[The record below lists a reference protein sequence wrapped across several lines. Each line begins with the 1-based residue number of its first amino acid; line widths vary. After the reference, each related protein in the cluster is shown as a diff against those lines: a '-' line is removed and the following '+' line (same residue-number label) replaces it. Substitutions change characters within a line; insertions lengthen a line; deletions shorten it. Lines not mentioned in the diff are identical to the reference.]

1 MYRLLL
7 ASLILY
13 MSVSP
18 VIVVNAKT
26 NTSTLSESTT
36 ATNTNLQ
43 TASST
48 LTATQSTPQTQSNTG
63 TGSHTATQ
71 SSAATL
77 SSTLT
82 SSHTTTATQSG
93 DTTLSSTDSTSQT
106 TTATQSGAETQSATA
121 SASHTM
127 TDTAFET
134 PTYTTTQS
142 QESTA
147 SQSTVRSATPSRSV
161 SLGSPSPTWEHPSF
175 SESSTITPPPTATA
189 THPATPTR
197 PHTQTWYSNYHTPTT
212 AITKTVNKYTLT
224 HEITLTRPPQ
234 WCLHVNCG
242 AHGDC
247 DERDGSCICHNN
259 TQLGFFTGPKC
270 NTCVG
275 SYMSPMCVSQSLCT
289 TGELQ
294 CGAHG
299 HCNETTQVCTCDG
312 SAATGYWG
320 GATCNVCAARYYGDG
335 TCTTYCDA
343 ATTCHGHGQCGE
355 RDGRCVCAA
364 SSQDGHWDAATNC
377 RTCASGYQTDTCTVY
392 CTDAGTCSGHGVC
405 VLAASTSTASCSCH
419 NDTVHGYWTG
429 PHCDACQNE
438 YKGAQC
444 NVWRCAADIPAPTV
458 RFSDTFSR
466 LLIDVNDLGDTART
480 DYSTHSCQKYLQSD
494 AFFKLT
500 SGCVW
505 LTSAQLAID
514 LAPDATVKVGDALTL
529 SVAGI
534 AYVVQSPENC
544 SRTTIEATNVTSI
557 VLGPNVPRALVAALS
572 LPQSVVGCAGTT
584 VDLDSSASVLSS
596 LRVTRRYSL
605 VSATGMDTLP
615 TQDAATYRA
624 QLQKVLD
631 TASTAGS
638 AVVTLPMP
646 EIADSATVRLTF
658 RVTLTDAYTNA
669 VSSEDAAVTVL
680 GPLAPDA
687 PLSSLPLVLTAETP
701 INMTLSV
708 KSTLGLRVRVHDPS
722 CAGSTKRTSS
732 VSFDFAWNVSSP
744 SLSSSAAWAATTKTN
759 PLLLVT
765 PYTLQS
771 GTTLTFCATA
781 STAGAAASSAS
792 SFRSASLCFTVRTLV
807 GDMHIAVRNTTQIA
821 PVSATNPAGFMLN
834 VTVIADYNDFDAR
847 SSDLASSASVRWECF
862 GPSGTLADPCPMP
875 SLATYLSEVSTSP
888 TLSFMLAL
896 PVPTSYLQS
905 TGVLQHVGRHTL
917 LTLRATVVDT
927 SSPDRRTLSPPAY
940 VHLLVVSPQEYE
952 ANVAFSVVI
961 VKPGVAP
968 TSTSEPLVLSA
979 VVSPSSARNTVTY
992 RWRSLTA
999 RLDLT
1004 NTSNAPFG
1012 TSYAT
1017 LTVPA
1022 HRLLHSAEY
1031 TFEVTATDAAT
1042 GFAASARTSVTLLQ
1056 PPYGGSV
1063 SCEPT
1068 LIEALDTLRL
1078 SAPEWV
1084 AGDATRSLLTYRFSF
1099 VNSSGYETVLSPF
1112 ATTTDRTLTMPVVS
1126 LSPGITSGEI
1136 LLRVQ
1141 DTHGAE
1147 AIARTPV
1154 VFRGLNMSDNAT
1166 RTRVD
1171 AVVASLD
1178 SKLSFYLS
1186 ARDSES
1192 ALWDLVPALSL
1203 VQLGQMMPSSV
1214 VLNGLEV
1221 LAFPETPE
1229 FAPLQAAVTDGLS
1242 SAADT
1247 SQLLA
1252 ATSALQSVLER
1263 ALQNEVGEVKAL
1275 DHQEASGYL
1284 RIVDRLGHALVDANA
1299 ESPSSGTRRS
1309 ARRDDTLDSIRR
1321 NINIAETVSAGV
1333 VKTAAPSESRSASGG
1348 DTSVSCR
1355 RMATESADV
1364 ENGGGRTVG
1373 LALLGNDASSTADT
1387 YSLCSV
1393 AWAYNVFAAVSA
1405 DSNVSSPVSSITL
1418 LKSGSSSTKKS
1429 AQLNVTL
1436 RLPVQPASSFNKNT
1450 RMRCV
1455 FFNYTLRR
1463 FSTDGCVAVEG
1474 AHGSTAT
1481 STLCRCSHLTDF
1493 ALVAEN
1499 YIPTIPRVRL
1509 DIGNFA
1515 DIKTGGI
1522 IYVAVYL
1529 GIVAILAVLGFCF
1542 DQHKQKKRIDK
1553 QYAHYYKCNGQGDP
1567 TRVDW
1572 STPATETASTVS
1584 ELDNMDALGEAYGP
1598 TSDFPRSAKTCRATA
1613 HAKAQTSADSGSAF
1627 SRSSVFKLAASY
1639 HPWLAPF
1646 TTNEASH
1653 FTVSQRIWLVGVLT
1667 LAAMFFNAIFFA
1679 SRTERTN
1686 VQFTQFVVAF
1696 LMIVLATPY
1705 LGFTIG
1711 FFFSRT
1717 GRTHLD
1723 VVNWYVPKDKAGNAV
1738 QLGSHAG
1745 STSDVLASR
1754 QIMDVDDAAVAN
1766 DPVMFNDFE
1775 LRDIAGV
1782 FRQNNQ
1788 GILFLSTEVARR
1800 LNVSDDSG
1808 MFETP
1813 EPVYRG
1819 RGKMEPFQVSST
1831 SSHPQQVIDPV
1842 NVSSYS
1848 LTPAQPMSL
1857 DMSQSCREPIFDV
1870 DDTPGGACRAN
1881 VYEQYYNNNNDID
1894 DDEDVM
1900 SQDDNYHNMEARSIH
1915 SSDPLCDDHSEHGN
1929 PLPHQEL
1936 HSPDRHFS
1944 VCPLDDTCNGF
1955 TGVFRA
1961 NHEQSAVHESH
1972 QFDVKTA
1979 IPRSVLRNPVVQVLQ
1994 LATGREFSAAD
2005 PFFTRGAKPGTML
2018 NDVWAYE
2025 SQSCAWRLA
2034 VEAVTRNEFP
2044 LAECLFDVAILLE
2057 NPDMFFVLYE
2067 APLPRSLTDALHV
2080 VVASSTNP
2088 RVTSVARSWAQYYAA
2103 LLHGLSAERY
2113 PSECMAAEPPNVH
2126 MLSTVLGLH
2135 HGARPV
2141 FGAFGC
2147 VPYAL
2152 YDEVVAT
2159 IPNSNLEELLRDHPV
2174 IAAHVIRLLMAI
2186 DAEKRTSV
2194 ASCDEVDFSYQRT
2207 QAQSFEAAT
2216 SVDSARTQRDVADL
2230 YVDLAARAQ
2239 LLLQRPLYTSRRYAP
2254 YNIPRGDSLNLP
2266 TFLPASVR
2274 ERLQSEDMCHNVF
2287 SATIESAR
2295 FTAMLLARHA
2305 LGVSFDE
2312 FCKAYRREEEEILKL
2327 GPRLAVQCH
2336 PARGWADALDG
2347 GAINLRTTPTVSN
2360 LVPAQSEPRTAK
2372 ALRNEY
2378 LTYLINFRLTGTT
2391 TARFFAPCLS
2401 EREGLTLLSGFH
2413 APRLHG
2419 TGSRLCPHTGWVAL
2433 EAELRIE
2440 DTVLMLPGTYAP
2452 AQLVCLHC
2460 PPDRPIVFKATARRR
2475 GAKTGP
2481 DQYNIGDDGDDMVKV
2496 HNDSEHAEHVAFT
2509 DALVSLDQCSH
2520 LRFSGLHLISHGG
2533 ASVGVRSLN
2542 GDDIH
2547 FEDTVVQCDVLYS
2560 ADNGEHPVRLADN
2573 NQHYGNRISQLRRLL
2588 VLSLPRSFVFVG
2600 YLYVLLLVGVLSLGT
2615 LFATAAMTQSEAD
2628 EWVSRSCVSVVL
2640 KVLVVSPIFCVLKTL
2655 RLMFLL
2661 TAQLDMSSG
2670 GVPLDI
2676 DLSNINSDA
2685 GLDLMM

>member
-1 MYRLLL
+1 MAALPIHSISKITNISQIYYIYHLILV
-7 ASLILY
+7 SLILH
-13 MSVSP
+13 MAVSP

-36 ATNTNLQ
+36 ATNTN
-43 TASST
+43 
-48 LTATQSTPQTQSNTG
+48 
-63 TGSHTATQ
+63 
-71 SSAATL
+71 SA
-77 SSTLT
+77 T
-82 SSHTTTATQSG
+82 SSLTG
-93 DTTLSSTDSTSQT
+93 TLSSTDSTSQT

-270 NTCVG
+270 DTCVG
-275 SYMSPMCVSQSLCT
+275 SYMPPTCVSQSLCT

-1252 ATSALQSVLER
+1252 AMSKIQNVLER
-1263 ALQNEVGEVKAL
+1263 ALVSEVGDVKPL
-1275 DHQEASGYL
+1275 ETQEASGYL
-1284 RIVDRLGHALVDANA
+1284 RIVDRLGLALIDPNA

-1373 LALLGNDASSTADT
+1373 LALLGDDASSTADT

-1393 AWAYNVFAAVSA
+1393 AWAYNVFAAV
-1405 DSNVSSPVSSITL
+1405 
-1418 LKSGSSSTKKS
+1418 
-1429 AQLNVTL
+1429 
-1436 RLPVQPASSFNKNT
+1436 
-1450 RMRCV
+1450 
-1455 FFNYTLRR
+1455 
-1463 FSTDGCVAVEG
+1463 
-1474 AHGSTAT
+1474 
-1481 STLCRCSHLTDF
+1481 
-1493 ALVAEN
+1493 
-1499 YIPTIPRVRL
+1499 
-1509 DIGNFA
+1509 
-1515 DIKTGGI
+1515 
-1522 IYVAVYL
+1522 
-1529 GIVAILAVLGFCF
+1529 
-1542 DQHKQKKRIDK
+1542 
-1553 QYAHYYKCNGQGDP
+1553 
-1567 TRVDW
+1567 
-1572 STPATETASTVS
+1572 
-1584 ELDNMDALGEAYGP
+1584 
-1598 TSDFPRSAKTCRATA
+1598 
-1613 HAKAQTSADSGSAF
+1613 
-1627 SRSSVFKLAASY
+1627 
-1639 HPWLAPF
+1639 
-1646 TTNEASH
+1646 
-1653 FTVSQRIWLVGVLT
+1653 
-1667 LAAMFFNAIFFA
+1667 
-1679 SRTERTN
+1679 
-1686 VQFTQFVVAF
+1686 
-1696 LMIVLATPY
+1696 
-1705 LGFTIG
+1705 
-1711 FFFSRT
+1711 
-1717 GRTHLD
+1717 
-1723 VVNWYVPKDKAGNAV
+1723 
-1738 QLGSHAG
+1738 
-1745 STSDVLASR
+1745 
-1754 QIMDVDDAAVAN
+1754 
-1766 DPVMFNDFE
+1766 
-1775 LRDIAGV
+1775 
-1782 FRQNNQ
+1782 
-1788 GILFLSTEVARR
+1788 
-1800 LNVSDDSG
+1800 
-1808 MFETP
+1808 
-1813 EPVYRG
+1813 
-1819 RGKMEPFQVSST
+1819 
-1831 SSHPQQVIDPV
+1831 
-1842 NVSSYS
+1842 
-1848 LTPAQPMSL
+1848 
-1857 DMSQSCREPIFDV
+1857 
-1870 DDTPGGACRAN
+1870 
-1881 VYEQYYNNNNDID
+1881 
-1894 DDEDVM
+1894 
-1900 SQDDNYHNMEARSIH
+1900 
-1915 SSDPLCDDHSEHGN
+1915 
-1929 PLPHQEL
+1929 
-1936 HSPDRHFS
+1936 
-1944 VCPLDDTCNGF
+1944 
-1955 TGVFRA
+1955 
-1961 NHEQSAVHESH
+1961 
-1972 QFDVKTA
+1972 
-1979 IPRSVLRNPVVQVLQ
+1979 
-1994 LATGREFSAAD
+1994 
-2005 PFFTRGAKPGTML
+2005 
-2018 NDVWAYE
+2018 
-2025 SQSCAWRLA
+2025 
-2034 VEAVTRNEFP
+2034 
-2044 LAECLFDVAILLE
+2044 
-2057 NPDMFFVLYE
+2057 
-2067 APLPRSLTDALHV
+2067 
-2080 VVASSTNP
+2080 
-2088 RVTSVARSWAQYYAA
+2088 
-2103 LLHGLSAERY
+2103 
-2113 PSECMAAEPPNVH
+2113 
-2126 MLSTVLGLH
+2126 
-2135 HGARPV
+2135 
-2141 FGAFGC
+2141 
-2147 VPYAL
+2147 
-2152 YDEVVAT
+2152 
-2159 IPNSNLEELLRDHPV
+2159 
-2174 IAAHVIRLLMAI
+2174 
-2186 DAEKRTSV
+2186 
-2194 ASCDEVDFSYQRT
+2194 
-2207 QAQSFEAAT
+2207 
-2216 SVDSARTQRDVADL
+2216 
-2230 YVDLAARAQ
+2230 
-2239 LLLQRPLYTSRRYAP
+2239 
-2254 YNIPRGDSLNLP
+2254 
-2266 TFLPASVR
+2266 
-2274 ERLQSEDMCHNVF
+2274 
-2287 SATIESAR
+2287 
-2295 FTAMLLARHA
+2295 
-2305 LGVSFDE
+2305 
-2312 FCKAYRREEEEILKL
+2312 
-2327 GPRLAVQCH
+2327 
-2336 PARGWADALDG
+2336 
-2347 GAINLRTTPTVSN
+2347 
-2360 LVPAQSEPRTAK
+2360 
-2372 ALRNEY
+2372 
-2378 LTYLINFRLTGTT
+2378 
-2391 TARFFAPCLS
+2391 
-2401 EREGLTLLSGFH
+2401 
-2413 APRLHG
+2413 
-2419 TGSRLCPHTGWVAL
+2419 
-2433 EAELRIE
+2433 
-2440 DTVLMLPGTYAP
+2440 
-2452 AQLVCLHC
+2452 
-2460 PPDRPIVFKATARRR
+2460 
-2475 GAKTGP
+2475 
-2481 DQYNIGDDGDDMVKV
+2481 
-2496 HNDSEHAEHVAFT
+2496 
-2509 DALVSLDQCSH
+2509 
-2520 LRFSGLHLISHGG
+2520 
-2533 ASVGVRSLN
+2533 
-2542 GDDIH
+2542 
-2547 FEDTVVQCDVLYS
+2547 
-2560 ADNGEHPVRLADN
+2560 
-2573 NQHYGNRISQLRRLL
+2573 
-2588 VLSLPRSFVFVG
+2588 
-2600 YLYVLLLVGVLSLGT
+2600 
-2615 LFATAAMTQSEAD
+2615 
-2628 EWVSRSCVSVVL
+2628 
-2640 KVLVVSPIFCVLKTL
+2640 
-2655 RLMFLL
+2655 
-2661 TAQLDMSSG
+2661 
-2670 GVPLDI
+2670 
-2676 DLSNINSDA
+2676 
-2685 GLDLMM
+2685 